1 MRLQFRSLAGGT
13 DNGPAHTYMVSLSP
27 NTISPNATT
36 TARAARR
43 FAALLCVAAVTLPV
57 AALCQSRETS
67 KLPTLPQ
74 LPTLPLQSRETLRE
88 SDSLRITGFQNPDL
102 TTETRISQPGPTT

>member
-1 MRLQFRSLAGGT
+1 MRLQFRSFAGGT

-43 FAALLCVAAVTLPV
+43 FAALLCVAAVTPPG
-57 AALCQSRETS
+57 AALGQSRETN
-67 KLPTLPQ
+67 KLPTLQQ
-74 LPTLPLQSRETLRE
+74 LPTLHVQARQTPRE
-88 SDSLRITGFQNPDL
+88 SESIRTTRFHNTDITTP
-102 TTETRISQPGPTT
+102 TRISA

>member
-1 MRLQFRSLAGGT
+1 MRLQFRSFAGGT

-36 TARAARR
+36 TAPAARR

-57 AALCQSRETS
+57 PAFWQARETS
-67 KLPTLPQ
+67 KLPTLQQ
-74 LPTLPLQSRETLRE
+74 LPTLQLQSREATRVE
-88 SDSLRITGFQNPDL
+88 DSLRITGFHDPAL
-102 TTETRISQPGPTT
+102 T